1 MRDGCREEYECTA
14 VSVKAGGRKSCAVV
28 PRVNDVSL
36 KQANI
41 ASTVGMLR
49 RDVA

>member
-14 VSVKAGGRKSCAVV
+14 VSVRAGSRKSCTLV
-28 PRVNDVSL
+28 PRVYDVSL
-36 KQANI
+36 KQANVT
-41 ASTVGMLR
+41 STVGMLR